1 MGHFIKMG
9 QFIFVEKK
17 ILYVAKYFVR
27 NKKNSWL
34 EKTEEPVSKDQFPE
48 QIRFGQFLMFYFKLF
63 QILIS
68 FFSRLIRF

>member
-27 NKKNSWL
+27 NKKKLVRKNRGTGF
-34 EKTEEPVSKDQFPE
+34 ERPVSGTNSVWPVLDV
-48 QIRFGQFLMFYFKLF
+48 LF
-63 QILIS
+63 QMIS
-68 FFSRLIRF
+68 NPDFVLLTPN